1 MRDQDATVLVNFES
15 KEEIAGLLEQAYTE
29 LGKAYYEGGF
39 EDPLPQLL
47 PMFDRITGLKNKLEQ
62 EAARAP
68 QPEPAAPM
76 PEEVQPAP
84 QPEPAAPMPEEVQPA
99 PQPEPVPQ
107 MPEEVQPAPQPEPVP
122 PMPEEIQPAPQ
133 PEPVAP
139 MPEEVQPAPQPEP
152 VPPMW
157 EEVQPA
163 PQPAPAYRPGQPRFC
178 IYCGSRLEPGDLF
191 CSNCG
196 HRIR

>member
-47 PMFDRITGLKNKLEQ
+47 PMFDRITDLKNKLEQ

-84 QPEPAAPMPEEVQPA
+84 QP
-99 PQPEPVPQ
+99 
-107 MPEEVQPAPQPEPVP
+107 
-122 PMPEEIQPAPQ
+122 
-133 PEPVAP
+133 
-139 MPEEVQPAPQPEP
+139 
-152 VPPMW
+152 
-157 EEVQPA
+157 
-163 PQPAPAYRPGQPRFC
+163 APAYRPGQPRFC
-178 IYCGSRLEPGDLF
+178 IYCGSRLKPGDLF

>member
-1 MRDQDATVLVNFES
+1 MRDQDATVLVNFDS
-15 KEEIAGLLEQAYTE
+15 KEEAAGLLEQAYTE

-47 PMFDRITGLKNKLEQ
+47 PLFDRITSLKNRLEQ
-62 EAARAP
+62 EAA
-68 QPEPAAPM
+68 
-76 PEEVQPAP
+76 
-84 QPEPAAPMPEEVQPA
+84 
-99 PQPEPVPQ
+99 
-107 MPEEVQPAPQPEPVP
+107 PAPQPEPVP
-122 PMPEEIQPAPQ
+122 P
-133 PEPVAP
+133 V
-139 MPEEVQPAPQPEP
+139 PEEVHPAPQPEP
-152 VPPMW
+152 VPPVP

-163 PQPAPAYRPGQPRFC
+163 PVPDEVYPEPVWEPVPEERQPEPQPAPAFRPGQPRFC

>member
-1 MRDQDATVLVNFES
+1 MRDQDATVLVNFNR
-15 KEEIAGLLEQAYTE
+15 EEEAAGLLEQAYTE

-47 PMFDRITGLKNKLEQ
+47 PLFDRITSLKNRLEQ
-62 EAARAP
+62 EAA
-68 QPEPAAPM
+68 
-76 PEEVQPAP
+76 
-84 QPEPAAPMPEEVQPA
+84 
-99 PQPEPVPQ
+99 
-107 MPEEVQPAPQPEPVP
+107 PAPQPEPVP
-122 PMPEEIQPAPQ
+122 P
-133 PEPVAP
+133 V
-139 MPEEVQPAPQPEP
+139 PEEVHPAPQPEP
-152 VPPMW
+152 VPPVP

-163 PQPAPAYRPGQPRFC
+163 PVPDEVYPEPAWEPVPEERQPEPQPAPAFRPGQPRFC